1 MLFNSLEYLACF
13 LPIAFVGFWLC
24 RRFLPQAG
32 ATAFLIL
39 ASLVFYGWFAPRMVL
54 FLLVMMALNW
64 TLSRLLVRQKGGRA
78 LLTAAVTA
86 NLLPLLFYKYTTFLF
101 PPLAGVLKLAA
112 PLGISYFTFV
122 QISFLVDTYRSS
134 RSFNLQP
141 PVSFLDYALA
151 SVFWP
156 KTVAG
161 PIVRPVAFAR
171 QWRRPCNRRFFSHR
185 FVLAVFVFILGLG
198 KKVVLAD
205 PLGAMADWGWG
216 PHAAPLGAGAA
227 WLSTFAYTLQIYF
240 DFSGYSDMAWGSALL
255 FNIRLPWNF
264 NSPYKAASIQD
275 FWRRWHISLSLWL
288 RDYLY
293 FTFGGSRRGLA
304 KTIRNVFFTF
314 LLGGI
319 WHGAGWTFVTWGA
332 LHGAMLSVNNLWR
345 KLQSRRLP
353 SALGWLLTL
362 LGVHFAWV
370 FFRAPDA
377 TSAFGMLRSMFG
389 LLPGETIGWDWTSSS
404 PVLTW
409 LFIALCVL
417 CLFCPSSL
425 QLTYGLAHRRCS
437 ARALCVAGA
446 ACGVLVLLSIVCGM
460 SEAMPT
466 TPFVYFKF

>member
-1 MLFNSLEYLACF
+1 MLFNSLEYLAWF
-13 LPIAFVGFWLC
+13 LPVVLFLYALS

-32 ATAFLIL
+32 TTALL
-39 ASLVFYGWFAPRMVL
+39 VVASLVFYGWFVPRMVL

-64 TLSRLLVRQKGGRA
+64 TLSRLLSWQKGGKA
-78 LLTAAVTA
+78 LLVAAVTA

-122 QISFLVDTYRSS
+122 QISFLVDTYRGKEVS
-134 RSFNLQP
+134 
-141 PVSFLDYALA
+141 SFLDYALA

-161 PIVRPVAFAR
+161 PIIRPERFVR
-171 QWRRPCNRRFFSHR
+171 QWRRPCNRRFYAHR
-185 FVLAVFVFILGLG
+185 FILAVLVFVLGLG

-216 PHAAPLGAGAA
+216 PHAQPLAAGAA

-293 FTFGGSRRGLA
+293 FTFGGSRCGLA

-319 WHGAGWTFVTWGA
+319 WHGAGWTFVIWGA
-332 LHGAMLSVNNLWR
+332 MHGAMLSVNNLWR
-345 KLQSRRLP
+345 KLQPHRLP
-353 SALGWLLTL
+353 KILGWLLTL
-362 LGVHFAWV
+362 VGVHFAWV

-377 TSAFGMLRSMFG
+377 ASAFGMLKSMFG
-389 LLPGETIGWDWTSSS
+389 LAANAATGWDWTNSS
-404 PVLTW
+404 P
-409 LFIALCVL
+409 I
-417 CLFCPSSL
+417 
-425 QLTYGLAHRRCS
+425 LTYPFVGLCCLLLFLPNSIQWVGGLMRRRFS
-437 ARALCVAGA
+437 LWTVAFAGL
-446 ACGVLVLLSIVCGM
+446 ACGVIILLSLVCGL
-460 SEAMPT
+460 SESMPS